1 MNNTEYSVLVIGNIS
16 SIYINQFVKHLKENN
31 PSAKIYFWGYSRE
44 ECETDKSFLNC
55 PENYCLF
62 DIRSIMKSSAFW
74 QLKAIS
80 EMRKSFRNY
89 ASGKNFDYVNIHYI
103 KPEYFFLIKLFKKC
117 SQSLVITPWGSD
129 VYRVK
134 GLNRLLVKKILDMA
148 DYITGSDD
156 RFTKEL
162 IVMYNVPTSKIV
174 HCDLGVAP
182 IDYIIC
188 NKNLIDENEA
198 KRQLAIENK
207 YVITCGYNASSAH
220 RHLEII
226 EAVNKV
232 RNQLPNNLLLL
243 FPLTY
248 HKAPEYVDSIK
259 QKVDEY
265 GFEAI
270 YFEDFLD
277 IPSLFLLRQATDL
290 FIHIQPTDGS
300 SGTLAEYILCEK
312 KILNGAWLKYPEIEK
327 NGHMPYFLV
336 DNLENLDQAIVNAF
350 QSEPITIDKS
360 VLQYLEKRQWKVMI
374 KDWDSFFSNNFD

>member
-55 PENYCLF
+55 LENYCLF

>member
-1 MNNTEYSVLVIGNIS
+1 MVIGNIS

-55 PENYCLF
+55 LENYCLF